1 MLICPGGGYHN
12 LGWDVEGEEVA
23 AWLNSLR
30 ITGVILKYRC
40 PRRPG
45 DVKGVPPLGP
55 LKDAQ
60 RAVSLVRSR
69 AKEWG
74 IDPAKIG
81 MVGFSA
87 GGHLVGATATAFE
100 KRPYAAIDDIDKRS
114 CRPALA
120 IRRYSAYVRP
130 K

>member
-1 MLICPGGGYHN
+1 MWVSVGM
-12 LGWDVEGEEVA
+12 
-23 AWLNSLR
+23 
-30 ITGVILKYRC
+30 TGILLKYRC

-45 DVKGVPPLGP
+45 DVKGVPPAGP

-60 RAVSLVRSR
+60 RAVSLVRSK

-87 GGHLVGATATAFE
+87 GGHLVGATATNSFE
-100 KRPYAAIDDIDKRS
+100 PPRGPANVTQLPLNPAPWPFVAETGAEASVRDLRAAMM
-114 CRPALA
+114 LA
-120 IRRYSAYVRP
+120 GLSDRR
-130 K
+130 